1 MSDAPV
7 EYTVPRHPGI
17 PSPSLAEVIA
27 DQPVGK
33 DGRGPSFHDR
43 VCLYRGGRVPP
54 ARSALVDRGRLLA
67 LGRGFVFVATSHHA
81 AWREA
86 LAEVE
91 QLAARGTAGAG
102 LELALN
108 EAKPAF
114 GVAARS
120 LRAVAVECFID
131 ESTGQD
137 FVKTRVGALAQR
149 LASTTSCGLPYVD
162 IVGVR
167 CERAWSWGRFKPVRC
182 CVLTLEPHGG
192 ETRTVCL
199 TGPDAHLADAW
210 LPQRFEQELLHVA
223 SEVWHE
229 VLDARDLWQSL
240 RGRYP
245 DPSAVAVGRV
255 WDDWQ
260 GALQARIASRQITP
274 SRVVAL
280 ALRRLEPWLEH
291 YRRVPSGAA
300 GVRAAEALA
309 EGV

>member
-1 MSDAPV
+1 MAEAPV
-7 EYTVPRHPGI
+7 EYTIPRHPGV

-27 DQPVGK
+27 GQPVRK
-33 DGRGPSFHDR
+33 DGRGPCLHDR
-43 VCLYRGGRVPP
+43 VRLYRGGRVPP
-54 ARSALVDRGRLLA
+54 ARAALVDRGRLLA

-102 LELALN
+102 LELALA
-108 EAKPAF
+108 EARPAY

-131 ESTGQD
+131 ETTGQD
-137 FVKTRVGALAQR
+137 VVKTRVGSLAER
-149 LASTTSCGLPYVD
+149 LASTTSCALPYVD
-162 IVGVR
+162 IVGMR
-167 CERAWSWGRFKPVRC
+167 CERAWSWSRVRSVSG
-182 CVLTLEPHGG
+182 CVITLESHAG
-192 ETRTVCL
+192 EARTVCL
-199 TGPDAHLADAW
+199 TGSDASLAEEW
-210 LPQRFEQELLHVA
+210 VPRRFEQELLHVA
-223 SEVWHE
+223 GQVWHE
-229 VLDARDLWQSL
+229 VLEARDLWQSL
-240 RGRYP
+240 RARYA

-260 GALQARIASRQITP
+260 GALQARIAARQVTP

-280 ALRRLEPWLEH
+280 ALRTLEPWLEH

-300 GVRAAEALA
+300 SVRAAEALA
-309 EGV
+309 KGV